1 MKITRVTATNLH
13 IPVTLDVL
21 DQPKHTQHNFCV
33 VEVETED
40 GLVGQGMSSI
50 GPTGVIAHAV
60 NTVAGPAILGDDAL
74 NHARVWEKLYWLLA
88 PRGQTGVAMH
98 AIAAIDVAL
107 WDLKGKAL
115 DQPVWR
121 LLGGARDRCQVY
133 ATFGFGFYDRDE
145 LAEAARRWWDR
156 GFKRLKMT
164 VGMGALAG
172 RETRPVMD
180 VIREDLARVTAVRE
194 AVPEAELYLDANCS
208 LDLYHAAKL
217 ASWLEPLKIGFF
229 EEPITGNDVLQMAEL
244 RRRTSIPLACGQ
256 NEGLAYRFR
265 DLFAAGAVDIAQP
278 NVAITGGFTQC
289 QQIAGMAAAYT
300 LPVENG
306 GAWPF
311 HNMHLQAGVPN
322 GTMVEYHHPGVTCCQ
337 RIYRDLPEPE
347 DGWIDLPD
355 RPGLGFELD
364 PDAVRELTSKES

>member
-1 MKITRVTATNLH
+1 MRIVRVTARNLH

-33 VEVETED
+33 VEVETDD
-40 GLVGQGMSSI
+40 GLTGQGMSSI
-50 GPTGVIAHAV
+50 GPTGVIAHAI
-60 NTVAGPAILGDDAL
+60 NTVAGPAILGDEAL

-115 DQPVWR
+115 GQPVWR

-145 LAEAARRWWDR
+145 LAEAARRWQAR
-156 GFKRLKMT
+156 GFSRLKMT

-172 RETRPVMD
+172 REQRPVMD
-180 VIREDLARVTAVRE
+180 VIKEDVARVTAVRE
-194 AVPEAELYLDANCS
+194 AAPGVELYLDANCS

-217 ASWLEPLKIGFF
+217 AAWLEPLKIGFF

-278 NVAITGGFTQC
+278 NVAISGGFTQC

-337 RIYRDLPEPE
+337 QIYRDLPEPQ
-347 DGWIDLPD
+347 DGWIALPD
-355 RPGLGFELD
+355 APGLGFSWDE
-364 PDAVRELTSKES
+364 DAVQALTVKEH